1 MPKKVDL
8 VERRNQIAEATWQVI
23 LKKGIDKASIQNI
36 AVEAK
41 MSVGLIQHN
50 FSSKDELIQY
60 AMKLVLDRM
69 EERVKDRSNA
79 FSGTKEE
86 ALRSL
91 MKFLIPISHEEVM
104 EARVWIAFLGNSFS
118 DPKLLELRKKM
129 DCYSRKMMTII
140 VKLMEELGYLHKKND
155 QDLEVEI
162 LYSFIDG
169 LVIHALQSPERYTD
183 EKLDQL
189 IEYYLKGRKE
199 KKMDG

>member
-36 AVEAK
+36 AAEAK

-50 FSSKDELIQY
+50 FSSKDQLIHY

-69 EERVKDRSNA
+69 EERAKDRSNTFA
-79 FSGTKEE
+79 GTREE
-86 ALRSL
+86 ALRRL

-104 EARVWIAFLGNSFS
+104 EARVWITFLGNSFS
-118 DPKLLELRKKM
+118 DPKLLELKQKM
-129 DCYSRKMMTII
+129 DCYSREMMTII
-140 VKLMEELGYLHKKND
+140 VKLMEELGYLHKQNN
-155 QDLEVEI
+155 QDLELEI
-162 LYSFIDG
+162 LYAFIDG

-189 IEYYLKGRKE
+189 IEYYLKG
-199 KKMDG
+199 